1 MPEIGWGDFAIIG
14 ARDPAILIMRYDW
27 RNNSVL
33 FVHNLDEKPR
43 EISFASGITGDAD
56 TVLVNLLSEDH
67 SRANSGGRHKL
78 LIEGYGYRRYRVGGL
93 DYLLKRS
100 DVDTKAGGNDA
111 HPA

>member
-1 MPEIGWGDFAIIG
+1 
-14 ARDPAILIMRYDW
+14 
-27 RNNSVL
+27 
-33 FVHNLDEKPR
+33 
-43 EISFASGITGDAD
+43 
-56 TVLVNLLSEDH
+56 LVNLLSEDH